1 MTKDFATFGRSSLDS
16 DGEGFTFNCD
26 NFCHPKYGIN
36 VISRQHFTISRDKH
50 GRRSSINFNPPILEC
65 RSMNEIFVNN
75 KKLRNGDRK
84 ILLNDDLIQLEPDVP
99 LFLFKQER
107 FLDEI
112 YPKQILDKFWIGN
125 FIGKGSYG
133 KIQVLYN
140 IKTLNKYAIKTVT
153 AEEDSDEEPEMKYL
167 LSEIAV
173 MRKMDHPNVMS
184 LIKSYQQES
193 HIILIMHLMDT
204 DLLKYVS
211 NVKSIEEDEARF
223 FFYQITLGLEHLHSQ
238 KIAHR
243 DLKAE
248 NVFMKL
254 HPEANQWQLRI
265 GDFGLSKQ
273 DPGDEFYSVVGTIQ
287 TTAPEVVRLIDS
299 RKRRNSRS
307 ILESYTLKSDI
318 WSHGCILY
326 IMLEGKRPFRE
337 DDKSELKVKIL
348 TAEYKDLNVSAF
360 CKTTDMN

>member
-1 MTKDFATFGRSSLDS
+1 
-16 DGEGFTFNCD
+16 
-26 NFCHPKYGIN
+26 
-36 VISRQHFTISRDKH
+36 
-50 GRRSSINFNPPILEC
+50 
-65 RSMNEIFVNN
+65 MNEIFVNN

-193 HIILIMHLMDT
+193 RIILIMHLMDT

-348 TAEYKDLNVSAF
+348 TAEYKDLNVSSF